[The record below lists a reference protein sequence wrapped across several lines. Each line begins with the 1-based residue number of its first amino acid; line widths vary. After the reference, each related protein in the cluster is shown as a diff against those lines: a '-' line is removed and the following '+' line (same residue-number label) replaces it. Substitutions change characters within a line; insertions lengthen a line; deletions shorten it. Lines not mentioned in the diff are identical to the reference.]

1 MAITVTGNSYTTG
14 DQVTAATQN
23 AQVNAATFDTG
34 SVDNSTTQLSGGAI
48 IVKDGGITAQKLDS
62 SAANGQMF
70 IGNGSGFTKATL
82 TAGTNIGITNGSG
95 SASIAFSGTLPVA
108 NGGTGI
114 TSFGAGVATFLGT
127 PSSANLRTALTDE
140 TGTGSAVFAT
150 SPTLVTPALGTPS
163 AAVLTNATGTAS
175 GLTAG
180 NVTTNANLTGHVT
193 SVGNAAVLGSFT
205 SAQLATALTN
215 ETGSGSAVFATSPT
229 LVTPSLGTPS
239 SGTLTNCTFP
249 TLNQNTT
256 GNAATVTTNANLT
269 GHVTS
274 VGNAAVLG
282 SFTSAQ
288 LATALT
294 NETGSGSAV
303 FATSPTLVTPVL
315 GTPASGVATNLTGL
329 PLSSGVTG
337 TLPIAN
343 GGTAATTAS
352 GARTALGV
360 AIGSD
365 VQAYNA
371 NLAALAA
378 GTIDNIPIGG
388 STPAAGAFSSITGT
402 GGFVGLTEVR
412 TTSKTA
418 DANDFALIAN
428 SGSGITFTLPAAS
441 SHTGRVYIFKNKG
454 AANLTLDATGAGA
467 IDGSNT
473 RLVSTNA
480 FLNVQSDGSQWGQIG

>member
-114 TSFGAGVATFLGT
+114 TSLGAGVATFLGT

-150 SPTLVTPALGTPS
+150 SPTLVTP
-163 AAVLTNATGTAS
+163 V
-175 GLTAG
+175 
-180 NVTTNANLTGHVT
+180 
-193 SVGNAAVLGSFT
+193 
-205 SAQLATALTN
+205 
-215 ETGSGSAVFATSPT
+215 
-229 LVTPSLGTPS
+229 LGTPS

-294 NETGSGSAV
+294 NETGSGAAV

-315 GTPASGVATNLTGL
+315 GTPASGVATNITGL

-337 TLPIAN
+337 TLPVAN

-352 GARTALGV
+352 GARTALG
-360 AIGSD
+360 ILGSNLNSDLASSVGVTQSGSLGAD
-365 VQAYNA
+365 VVFNTTNA
-371 NLAALAA
+371 PTISITA
-378 GTIDNIPIGG
+378 GTWLVIGNVAARTSDTADTIWAQFRNSTDSSDFGG
-388 STPAAGAFSSITGT
+388 SAAQYQNLTREDLSLAGVITVTGT
-402 GGFVGLTEVR
+402 
-412 TTSKTA
+412 KTIYMKV
-418 DANDFALIAN
+418 FR
-428 SGSGITFTLPAAS
+428 SGST
-441 SHTGRVYIFKNKG
+441 
-454 AANLTLDATGAGA
+454 TLDV
-467 IDGSNT
+467 GSST
-473 RLVSTNA
+473 PSGPSGFIQAVRLTT
-480 FLNVQSDGSQWGQIG
+480 